1 MGVVITATQIDTA
14 DAHPV
19 SFQDHYVGQQSVVLL
34 ITPFF
39 RFYRF
44 YELIRTKF
52 RETDA
57 CNQVGIAFPVGLD
70 DKPYVVEKRHVC
82 VGTAR
87 ASGFLLPEESYF
99 NGIVFFQAFQ
109 TDEYSVLVIRP
120 RILKPSFARGIAEN
134 DVLCF
139 YRLEILGVVAVCH
152 LVDMADQAGI
162 VFPRSFYH
170 IKISVSVL

>member
-1 MGVVITATQIDTA
+1 MLVIRAEW
-14 DAHPV
+14 
-19 SFQDHYVGQQSVVLL
+19 
-34 ITPFF
+34 PF
-39 RFYRF
+39 RSGWMTN
-44 YELIRTKF
+44 RTSLK
-52 RETDA
+52 
-57 CNQVGIAFPVGLD
+57 
-70 DKPYVVEKRHVC
+70 KRHVC

-120 RILKPSFARGIAEN
+120 RILKPPFARGIAEN
-134 DVLCF
+134 DVLCL

>member
-1 MGVVITATQIDTA
+1 MT
-14 DAHPV
+14 
-19 SFQDHYVGQQSVVLL
+19 SFLFQQNLR
-34 ITPFF
+34 I
-39 RFYRF
+39 
-44 YELIRTKF
+44 
-52 RETDA
+52 
-57 CNQVGIAFPVGLD
+57 
-70 DKPYVVEKRHVC
+70 
-82 VGTAR
+82 
-87 ASGFLLPEESYF
+87 GFLFPEESYF

-120 RILKPSFARGIAEN
+120 RILKPPFARGIAEN
-134 DVLCF
+134 DVLCL

>member
-1 MGVVITATQIDTA
+1 MGVVITATQIDTTN
-14 DAHPV
+14 AHPV
-19 SFQDHYVGQQSVVLL
+19 SFQDRYVGQQSVVLL

-99 NGIVFFQAFQ
+99 NGIVFFQA
-109 TDEYSVLVIRP
+109 
-120 RILKPSFARGIAEN
+120 RGIAEN
-134 DVLCF
+134 DVLCLN
-139 YRLEILGVVAVCH
+139 RLEILGVAAVCH